1 MSKFIINLLDGEEG
15 TYELE
20 GDRLIVA
27 VGGQDRTDVS
37 IGVGKERK
45 EQALLIADIMALMK
59 DLKER
64 KPMQLMAAIELIM
77 KDEKVVIKAVRK
89 EDAN

>member
-1 MSKFIINLLDGEEG
+1 MGKKKNH
-15 TYELE
+15 ELE
-20 GDRLIVA
+20 GERLIVA

-37 IGVGKERK
+37 IGVGKERN
-45 EQALLIADIMALMK
+45 EQALLIADIMALIK

-77 KDEKVVIKAVRK
+77 KDEKVVIKK
-89 EDAN
+89 EAN